1 VTTTPSA
8 TAAAPSALPAEQPVD
23 PALWWRQ
30 AVVYQVYPR
39 SFADADGDGTGDL
52 AGVTSRVPHLERLGV
67 DAVWLSP
74 FYPSALADG
83 GYDVDDYRDV
93 DPRLGTLE
101 DFDRMVAA
109 LHAAGIRLIV
119 DIVPNHSSDRHA
131 WFRAALAAGPGSPE
145 RERYVFR
152 RGLGADGAQPPT
164 DWLSIFGGPSWEPV
178 GDGDWYLHNFAPEQP
193 DWNWDHPD
201 VRADFRRTLRFW
213 ADRGVDGFRIDV
225 AHFLTKDLTGV
236 LPTQAEL
243 EATQDLTDGAH
254 PFNDRD
260 DVHDVYREWRAVFD
274 EYDPPRM
281 AVAEAWVPAHR
292 RPAYASAEGLGQ
304 AFNFDLLV
312 AEFDAAA
319 FRRVVEENLLLAAD
333 AGSSSTWVLSNHDV
347 VRHASRYGLPAGTPR
362 IPWLLSQGTDPAPDL
377 VRGVRRA
384 RAATAFVLALPG
396 STYVYQ
402 GEELGL
408 PEVADLPDAVLQ
420 DPTWLRSRGADK
432 GRDGCRVPLPWTRD
446 GDSLGFGPE
455 GGRPAHLPQPAS
467 FAELAVDVQEADPA
481 STLAF
486 YREALARRAGL
497 QTVEE
502 LEFLDAPEGVVAFR
516 RPGGWV
522 CVTNFTTA
530 PVPLPAGRVVLSSS
544 GRPPGE
550 GLTDVPAETTV
561 WLTPV
566 EPADAVATGAGGATG
581 R

>member
-8 TAAAPSALPAEQPVD
+8 TQSAPAAPPSD
-23 PALWWRQ
+23 PATWWRQ

-52 AGVTSRVPHLERLGV
+52 TGVTSRVGHLVSLGV

-93 DPRLGTLE
+93 DPRLGTLA
-101 DFDRMVAA
+101 DFDAMVAA

-145 RERYVFR
+145 RDRYVFR
-152 RGLGADGAQPPT
+152 AGRGPGGELPPT
-164 DWLSIFGGPSWEPV
+164 DWVAIFGGPSWEAV

-193 DWNWDHPD
+193 DWNWSNPE

-225 AHFLTKDLTGV
+225 AHYLTKDLTGV

-260 DVHDVYREWRAVFD
+260 DVHDVYREWRKVFD

-312 AEFDAAA
+312 AEFDATQ
-319 FRRVVEENLLLAAD
+319 FRDVVRENLALAAG

-362 IPWLLSQGTDPAPDL
+362 IPWLLSHGADPAPDL
-377 VRGVRRA
+377 EQGVRRA

-408 PEVADLPDAVLQ
+408 PEVADLPEAVLQ
-420 DPTWLRSRGADK
+420 DPTWRRSSGADR
-432 GRDGCRVPLPWTRD
+432 GRDGCRVPIPWTRE
-446 GDSLGFGPE
+446 GASLGFGPE
-455 GGRPAHLPQPAS
+455 GGAPPHLPQPAS
-467 FAELAVDVQEADPA
+467 FAALAVDVQEADPT
-481 STLAF
+481 STLSF
-486 YREALARRAGL
+486 YREALARRAEL
-497 QTVEE
+497 QAAEE
-502 LEFLDAPEGVVAFR
+502 LEPLDTPEGVVGFR

-522 CVTNFTTA
+522 CLTNFTTA
-530 PVPLPAGRVVLSSS
+530 PVPLPAGRVVLSST
-544 GRPPGE
+544 GRPAGEDLVDLPG
-550 GLTDVPAETTV
+550 ETTV
-561 WLTPV
+561 WLVP
-566 EPADAVATGAGGATG
+566 EDPDASGARGGE
-581 R
+581 RR